1 LDKLLSKFTS
11 IAMSITVQ
19 VAGPQHFVFAED
31 ICQVMADAALVRG
44 TGIAKRKPEY
54 IRAKMEEGK
63 AVIAT
68 SEDGRLAGFCYIER
82 WEDRKFVANSGLIVH
97 PDFRGLGLAKKIKT
111 ATFKLSRKR
120 YPKSKLFGITTSP
133 AVMHINSELGYR
145 PVPLYE
151 LTTDPAFWKGCT
163 SCPNYDILQR
173 TEQRM
178 CLCTG
183 MVVDFNKLPPLDSPT
198 SETSSDHE

>member
-1 LDKLLSKFTS
+1 
-11 IAMSITVQ
+11 MSITIQ
-19 VAGPQHFVFAED
+19 VAGPQHFDFAET

-54 IRAKMEEGK
+54 IRSKMQEGK
-63 AVIAT
+63 AIIAV
-68 SEDGRLAGFCYIER
+68 SDDNRLAGFCYIER
-82 WEDRKFVANSGLIVH
+82 WEERKFVANSGLIVH
-97 PDFRGLGLAKKIKT
+97 PDFRGLGLAKKIKE
-111 ATFKLSRKR
+111 ATFELSRKR

-151 LTTDPAFWKGCT
+151 LTTDPAFWDGCS
-163 SCPNYDILQR
+163 SCPNFDILQR
-173 TEQRM
+173 TERRM

-183 MVVDFNKLPPLDSPT
+183 MVVDFNKLPPLDAEPSSPT
-198 SETSSDHE
+198 QHE